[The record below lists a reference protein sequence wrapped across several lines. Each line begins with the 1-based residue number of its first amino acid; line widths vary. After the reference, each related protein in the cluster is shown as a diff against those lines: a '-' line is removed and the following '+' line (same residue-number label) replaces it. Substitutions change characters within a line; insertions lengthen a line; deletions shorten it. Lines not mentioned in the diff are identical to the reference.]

1 MYIIDLIPKSNK
13 TNKGV
18 FPLPFRCLIVGTSG
32 CGKTTLL
39 YNLIL
44 KKWGI
49 PFHYL
54 YIFFSK
60 TLEQDAYQK
69 LKKGL

>member
-1 MYIIDLIPKSNK
+1 MYTLDLIPKSNK

-18 FPLPFRCLIVGTSG
+18 FPLPFRCLVVGTSG
-32 CGKTTLL
+32 CGKITLL

-54 YIFFSK
+54 YIFFKNFRTRCISK
-60 TLEQDAYQK
+60 I
-69 LKKGL
+69 KKGL